1 MTWTDIADQL
11 TPDQITLLRQCD
23 RGTNLRPLAQSFAA
37 RNLLQ
42 ALHADVPPP
51 ADASGV
57 CEWRYVN
64 GAAHRFFC
72 GTRRGTVVR
81 VEIHGKQHADGS
93 ASSRAIFVT
102 TGNGVELTA
111 TEARKAAHNLLAAA
125 YEMEA
130 MTD

>member
-11 TPDQITLLRQCD
+11 TPDQITLLRKCD
-23 RGTNLRPLAQSFAA
+23 CGTNLRPLARAFAA
-37 RNLLQ
+37 QNLLQ

-64 GAAHRFFC
+64 GAAQRFFC
-72 GTRRGTVVR
+72 GTGRGTVVR
-81 VEIHGKQHADGS
+81 VEIHGQQRADGS
-93 ASSRAIFVT
+93 VSSRAIFVT
-102 TGNGVELTA
+102 TGNGVDLTPA
-111 TEARKAAHNLLAAA
+111 EARNAAHNLLAAA

-130 MTD
+130 LTD

>member
-11 TPDQITLLRQCD
+11 TPDQITLLKSCD
-23 RGTNLRPLAQSFAA
+23 CGTNLRPLARSFAA

-51 ADASGV
+51 PDASGV
-57 CEWRYVN
+57 CEWREMK

-72 GTRRGTVVR
+72 GTQRGTAVR

-93 ASSRAIFVT
+93 LSNRAIFVT
-102 TGNGVELTA
+102 TANGVDLSPA
-111 TEARKAAHNLLAAA
+111 EARKAAHDLLAAA
-125 YEMEA
+125 DEMEA
-130 MTD
+130 LTD